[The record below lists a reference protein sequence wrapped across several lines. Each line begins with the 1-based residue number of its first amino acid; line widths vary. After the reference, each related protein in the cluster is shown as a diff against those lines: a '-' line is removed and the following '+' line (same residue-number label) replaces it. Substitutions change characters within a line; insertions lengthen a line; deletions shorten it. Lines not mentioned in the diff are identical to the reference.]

1 MGSAKY
7 PAHNEYS
14 EFISQNGGHDNAFTA
29 DEQTNFFFD
38 VKSDRFIETVDRMA
52 EFFKSALLSPECVEK
67 ERQAVHEE
75 YMLWTGDDSCRRSA
89 VLQSLCNG
97 EYSRFSIG
105 NQ

>member
-14 EFISQNGGHDNAFTA
+14 EFISQNGGRSNAFTA

-52 EFFKSALLSPECVEK
+52 EFFKSALLNPEYVKK
-67 ERQAVHEE
+67 ERQAVQEE
-75 YMLWTGDDSCRRSA
+75 YMLQKAGDWSRRIA
-89 VLQSLCNG
+89 VLQVLGNG
-97 EYSRFSIG
+97 EYSKFTVG
-105 NQ
+105 N